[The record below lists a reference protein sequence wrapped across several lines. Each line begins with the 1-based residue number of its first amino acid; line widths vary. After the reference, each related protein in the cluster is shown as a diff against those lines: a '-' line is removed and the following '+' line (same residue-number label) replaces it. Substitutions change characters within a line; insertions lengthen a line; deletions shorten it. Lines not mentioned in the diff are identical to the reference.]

1 MASSKDI
8 VVIDMLDFQG
18 IEMGDT
24 DLYQSETT
32 NGNIKAIKDEEESKG
47 YDSAEKEFESS
58 PCIR

>member
-1 MASSKDI
+1 
-8 VVIDMLDFQG
+8 MLDFQG